1 MTQLLTYPD
10 IDPQQW
16 QALIDRSPYATW
28 FQTKEAYEFY
38 AANPEEMEPFA
49 VGVVEDVECKAESV
63 KFKGMGNSEADTN
76 ASTPYTLHPTPTLKG
91 VIVGYITRE
100 RNALKQH
107 FTRRAIIIGGPLLDE
122 HISDEALSAL
132 LSAIAQCK
140 VEGLKFKGVENSIA
154 DTPAFTPYTLHPTP
168 IFIESRNFHDYSK
181 WKPIFE
187 NNGFAY
193 QPHYDIHV
201 RCHAQHQMSER
212 RQRELKR
219 AIKNGAEIVEASSEQ
234 QIRDWYQILSQL
246 YREKVRTP
254 LFSEDFFLRFYRNG
268 VGKYLLVKYEGKVIG
283 GMMCP
288 ILDGKAIYE
297 WYVCGLDE
305 EYREQ
310 YPSVVAT
317 HAAIEYAK
325 QNDISLFDFMGAGEP
340 DVPYGVRDFK
350 MEFGGELVEYG
361 RFLCVRK
368 PLLYAIGKLGV
379 KWLKRRTNK

>member
-1 MTQLLTYPD
+1 MVRILTYPD

-38 AANPEEMEPFA
+38 AANPDEMTPFA
-49 VGVVEDVECKAESV
+49 VGIVENGHLA
-63 KFKGMGNSEADTN
+63 
-76 ASTPYTLHPTPTLKG
+76 G
-91 VIVGYITRE
+91 VIVGYTTQENNPI
-100 RNALKQH
+100 KQL
-107 FTRRAIIIGGPLLDE
+107 FTARSIIIGGPLLDE

-132 LSAIAQCK
+132 LGAVA
-140 VEGLKFKGVENSIA
+140 
-154 DTPAFTPYTLHPTP
+154 PASRLMKP
-168 IFIESRNFHDYSK
+168 IYIETRNFHDYSK
-181 WKPIFE
+181 WKSIFE
-187 NNGFAY
+187 ANGFTY

-201 RCHAQHQMSER
+201 HCNATHTMSEQR
-212 RQRELKR
+212 IRQVKK
-219 AIKNGAEIVEASSEQ
+219 AVKNGAEICEAQSEQ

-254 LFSEDFFLRFYRNG
+254 LFSDDFFLQFHRNG

-305 EYREQ
+305 EYRDL

-325 QNDISLFDFMGAGEP
+325 QNDIPLFDFMGAGEP
-340 DVPYGVRDFK
+340 DIPYGVRDFK

-361 RFLCVRK
+361 RFLCIRK
-368 PLLYAIGKLGV
+368 PLLYWIGKMGV
-379 KWLKRRTNK
+379 KWLKSRINK